1 MGQNSKARRDQ
12 KKKVKAKNSK
22 PIDGIVRKLNKDR
35 YVYSQEWN
43 VSASYYE
50 QEGHYDWMSSQIE
63 GYNRVLEIGC
73 GVGYSTLSL
82 ARNGHKVVSIEENP
96 DCLQATKELLET
108 HGINV
113 VLCKRE
119 SIKSHSNGQYT
130 ITYSAL
136 DTLPDSVVILIE
148 GDVLGDINLIKWL
161 KANEP
166 FDAVVCWLMGTHG
179 SRTYN
184 KCLDTSK
191 VSSSMMY
198 RLKVQNS
205 VYELADQILR
215 TGGVLQAV
223 DRAQS
228 PDSQILKDDV
238 IRSHKD
244 QASVTSLQVDS
255 MAHRA
260 YTEPSKANAIKM
272 EVGIPL
278 SGEIHRDFSPQN
290 MAFISVK
297 SIKP

>member
-1 MGQNSKARRDQ
+1 
-12 KKKVKAKNSK
+12 
-22 PIDGIVRKLNKDR
+22 
-35 YVYSQEWN
+35 
-43 VSASYYE
+43 
-50 QEGHYDWMSSQIE
+50 
-63 GYNRVLEIGC
+63 
-73 GVGYSTLSL
+73 
-82 ARNGHKVVSIEENP
+82 
-96 DCLQATKELLET
+96 
-108 HGINV
+108 
-113 VLCKRE
+113 
-119 SIKSHSNGQYT
+119 
-130 ITYSAL
+130 
-136 DTLPDSVVILIE
+136 
-148 GDVLGDINLIKWL
+148 
-161 KANEP
+161 
-166 FDAVVCWLMGTHG
+166 
-179 SRTYN
+179 
-184 KCLDTSK
+184 
-191 VSSSMMY
+191 MMY

-223 DRAQS
+223 DRAHS

-238 IRSHKD
+238 IRSHKE